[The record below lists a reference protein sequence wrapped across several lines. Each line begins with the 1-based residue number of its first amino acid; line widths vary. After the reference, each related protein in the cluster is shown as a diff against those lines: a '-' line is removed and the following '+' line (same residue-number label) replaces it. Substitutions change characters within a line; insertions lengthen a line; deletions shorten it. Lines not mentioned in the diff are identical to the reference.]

1 MIAVVLP
8 NEKCPSTSRITFR
21 RHESGLYCCSRIG
34 LRDEAAEFID
44 ASGLREQL
52 RELAT
57 LNSNALREAESS
69 GRPSIAILNRPEL
82 IHLAMLIDDPE
93 LHIVAHFVNH
103 ITHYSH
109 VLSSI
114 WHLEDLFVHTC
125 SVGRWI

>member
-1 MIAVVLP
+1 MKVACTAV
-8 NEKCPSTSRITFR
+8 RDF
-21 RHESGLYCCSRIG
+21 G

-93 LHIVAHFVNH
+93 CTSSLISSTTSP
-103 ITHYSH
+103 ITRTFFPLSGIWKTYSS
-109 VLSSI
+109 VLVS
-114 WHLEDLFVHTC
+114 LPLDLTNTFDNP
-125 SVGRWI
+125 